1 MLSVQGV
8 DAYGIR
14 AIYFLFR
21 MTAGSCLEVEN
32 VIKFNGSS
40 KNNKYELGS
49 VLPTG
54 CFHRSPLSLHQIFC
68 SACCSLKCQL
78 EYLETREA
86 RVCSRCYQDIIRGR
100 WRHRSRGVG
109 LFLTTEGRS
118 PAGGAAVWRLRG
130 ARGVKRRR
138 PRRSCLHQ
146 ITFELPMGPFACT
159 TVRFRSSRV

>member
-8 DAYGIR
+8 VAYGIR

-54 CFHRSPLSLHQIFC
+54 CFHRSPCLFIRY
-68 SACCSLKCQL
+68 SA
-78 EYLETREA
+78 A
-86 RVCSRCYQDIIRGR
+86 RAAVSSVSWSTWRRAKLASALAAIRT
-100 WRHRSRGVG
+100 SFVV
-109 LFLTTEGRS
+109 
-118 PAGGAAVWRLRG
+118 GGATAAAVS
-130 ARGVKRRR
+130 VF
-138 PRRSCLHQ
+138 S
-146 ITFELPMGPFACT
+146 
-159 TVRFRSSRV
+159 